1 MGRQSESLRRS
12 ALSFATFEIHLKFV
26 MENQWPLCIHAC
38 ACLGIPAINLRVSLP
53 ICMCLGQ
60 SVNLSISLSFV
71 LLSYS
76 LSLSLYLSLSLSLC
90 RFSDADSTCIVFMLV
105 IWLKSHCAQLCAHCL
120 IVLAPLLHL

>member
-1 MGRQSESLRRS
+1 MRDRGESGLARRARLRS
-12 ALSFATFEIHLKFV
+12 D
-26 MENQWPLCIHAC
+26 
-38 ACLGIPAINLRVSLP
+38 
-53 ICMCLGQ
+53 GQ